1 VYIYPDAIVQLAL
14 QLAYMRLHGTPA
26 ATYET
31 ATTRQWVMFHAK

>member
-31 ATTRQWVMFHAK
+31 ATTRQ